1 MFFYYEMIDQEK
13 KKIKRI
19 RKQKI
24 KHATRKNKEYN
35 KNKKVAG
42 SFIAPHNFM

>member
-1 MFFYYEMIDQEK
+1 MFFYYEMIDLEK

-24 KHATRKNKEYN
+24 KHAKRKKKEYN
-35 KNKKVAG
+35 KNKKVPG
-42 SFIAPHNFM
+42 SFIAPHDVM